1 MAKRKA
7 IYVDG
12 FSHKNPIPPASRLGN
27 FIATGIVSGRDTD
40 RKVSPDP
47 LVQARAMFVNLEKIL
62 TAAGASFDD
71 ILKLNVWISEES
83 VRAHLNI
90 AWLEV
95 FPDAETRPARQVMIY
110 AHLTEGQVLT
120 CDALVV
126 TADL

>member
-27 FIATGIVSGRDTD
+27 FIATGIVSGRDAN

-47 LVQARAMFVNLEKIL
+47 LVQAGAMLKNLEKIL
-62 TAAGASFDD
+62 AAAGASFDD
-71 ILKLNVWISEES
+71 VLKLNVWISEES
-83 VRAHLNI
+83 VRAHLNT

-95 FPDAETRPARQVMIY
+95 FPDPDTRPARQVMIY
-110 AHLTEGQVLT
+110 AHLTEGQLLT

-126 TADL
+126 LGE

>member
-27 FIATGIVSGRDTD
+27 FIATGIVSGRDKN
-40 RKVSPDP
+40 RNVSPDP
-47 LVQARAMFVNLEKIL
+47 LTQARAMFVNLETIL
-62 TAAGASFDD
+62 KAADTSFDD
-71 ILKLNVWISEES
+71 ILKLSVWITEEPI
-83 VRAHLNI
+83 RAHLNT

-95 FPDAETRPARQVMIY
+95 FPDPETRPARQVMIY
-110 AHLTEGQVLT
+110 AHLTEGQLLS

-126 TADL
+126 LGE

>member
-27 FIATGIVSGRDTD
+27 FVATGIVSGRDTN
-40 RKVSPDP
+40 RNVSPDP
-47 LVQARAMFVNLEKIL
+47 VTQARAMFVNLEIIL
-62 TAAGASFDD
+62 KAAGASFDD
-71 ILKLNVWISEES
+71 ILKLSVWIAEES
-83 VRAHLNI
+83 IRAHLNT

-95 FPDAETRPARQVMIY
+95 FPDPDTRPARQVMIY
-110 AHLTEGQVLT
+110 AHLTEGQLLT

-126 TADL
+126 LGQ